1 MSTLIIGGLFAVAL
15 LTILGLVFLIR
26 GESQTPKK
34 GVTRVDN
41 EPLKLSETSQIAAGG
56 TPTLPGLPTPKT
68 EKEAMPEYV
77 ETEQF
82 PVGNGQFHRLSVE
95 LHSLHGQAQEIED
108 RLSVLTEMVERI
120 EDDQNSYTHVEEDVM
135 GTAAETTPAN

>member
-26 GESQTPKK
+26 GESQTSKK

-56 TPTLPGLPTPKT
+56 TPTLPGLPTP
-68 EKEAMPEYV
+68 
-77 ETEQF
+77 
-82 PVGNGQFHRLSVE
+82 
-95 LHSLHGQAQEIED
+95 
-108 RLSVLTEMVERI
+108 
-120 EDDQNSYTHVEEDVM
+120 
-135 GTAAETTPAN
+135 